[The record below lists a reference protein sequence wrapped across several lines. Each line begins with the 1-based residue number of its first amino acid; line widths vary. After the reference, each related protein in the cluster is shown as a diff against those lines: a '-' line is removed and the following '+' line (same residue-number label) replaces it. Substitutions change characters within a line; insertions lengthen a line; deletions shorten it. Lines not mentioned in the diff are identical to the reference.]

1 MKKKLANLELLRK
14 KSLNYHSKKE
24 YIKKSTK
31 FLNFLLESN
40 YNYLFDWMGV
50 PVIQLPNDILVI
62 QELIYKE
69 QPDLILEC
77 GIGHG
82 GMLIF
87 YSSILN
93 LIGKKKY
100 NIIGVDIFIRKVNQ
114 NKIKNHRLSKNISL
128 FESSSVEDN
137 FIKQFDKK
145 INKKSKKKIIFLDS
159 NHTKDHVL
167 EELNKYSKILKKGE
181 YIVVMD
187 TVIDMIDNKFNKNKP
202 FGKGNS
208 PMDAVKIFLK
218 TNKNFKLDKFYENKS
233 FLTVA
238 RNGFLKKIK

>member
-1 MKKKLANLELLRK
+1 MKKKFLNLKLLRNN
-14 KSLNYHSKKE
+14 SLNYHSTTKQ
-24 YIKKSTK
+24 INKSTSV
-31 FLNFLLESN
+31 LNFLLESN
-40 YNYLFDWMGV
+40 YNYLFDWMGI
-50 PVIQLPNDILVI
+50 PVIQMPNDILVI
-62 QELIYKE
+62 QELIYNEK
-69 QPDLILEC
+69 PDLILEC

-82 GMLIF
+82 GMLVF

-100 NIIGVDIFIRKVNQ
+100 NVIGVDIFIRKVNK
-114 NKIKNHRLSKNISL
+114 NKIKKHIMSKNISL
-128 FESSSVEDN
+128 FESSSTNNN
-137 FIKQFDKK
+137 FINQFDKK
-145 INKKSKKKIIFLDS
+145 FNKKSKKKIIFLDS

-167 EELNKYSKILKKGE
+167 EELNIYSKMIKKGE

-187 TVIDMIDNKFNKNKP
+187 TVIDIINNKFNKGKP

-218 TNKNFKLDKFYENKS
+218 KNKNFKIDKFYENKS
-233 FLTVA
+233 LLTVA